1 MRVCIDGKFEEGLPG
16 QATAAAAAD
25 RDSFGERVHFTYTT
39 GAGKPP
45 T

>member
-1 MRVCIDGKFEEGLPG
+1 MRVCIDRKFEGGLLG

-25 RDSFGERVHFTYTT
+25 HDSFGERVHFTYTT
-39 GAGKPP
+39 GAGKPL